1 MTDLKNILVHMLEGT
16 EKMQYAFST
25 TVYISCIAVQWR

>member
-1 MTDLKNILVHMLEGT
+1 MLEGT

-25 TVYISCIAVQWR
+25 TVYNSCIAVQWR